1 MAFIDLVLGALVVFV
16 ATSIG
21 AAAIFLLR
29 RGTARTVMRYPNLMA
44 FCAGVMA
51 FTAMEMFRE
60 SQMDAGI
67 ATAIGS
73 ALVGIFLLFVFE
85 KCLPHL
91 HFALSGRKRMSLS
104 RKKAA
109 LIAGAIAIHNIPEGF
124 SVASA
129 FTHSVPM
136 GWLVTLSIALQDVPE
151 GLLIAAPLICYGISS
166 RRSFQFGAFSGFI
179 EGATAVVSYGLLSQL
194 IPMVPGALALSAG
207 AMACV
212 IVKELLPDAF
222 RMGGQRKAAALA
234 FAGGIA
240 IAFALA
246 STVFGF

>member
-1 MAFIDLVLGALVVFV
+1 MTAFV
-16 ATSIG
+16 ATSLG

-29 RGTARTVMRYPNLMA
+29 RGTVRTVRYPNLMA

-51 FTAMEMFRE
+51 FTAIEMFRE

-67 ATAIGS
+67 ATAMGS
-73 ALVGIFLLFVFE
+73 ALVGILLLFVFE
-85 KCLPHL
+85 KGLPHI
-91 HFALSGRKRMSLS
+91 HFALRKKKMSLS
-104 RKKAA
+104 KKKAA
-109 LIAGAIAIHNIPEGF
+109 LIVGAIAIHNIPEGF

-129 FTHSVPM
+129 FAHSVPM
-136 GWLVTLSIALQDVPE
+136 GWLVTLSIALQDMPE

-166 RRSFQFGAFSGFI
+166 RRSFLFGVLSGFI
-179 EGATAVVSYGLLSQL
+179 EGGAAVVSYALLGPL
-194 IPMVPGALALSAG
+194 IPMVPAALALSAG
-207 AMACV
+207 AMAYV

-222 RMGGQRKAAALA
+222 RVGRQRKSAALA

-246 STVFGF
+246 SVVLGF